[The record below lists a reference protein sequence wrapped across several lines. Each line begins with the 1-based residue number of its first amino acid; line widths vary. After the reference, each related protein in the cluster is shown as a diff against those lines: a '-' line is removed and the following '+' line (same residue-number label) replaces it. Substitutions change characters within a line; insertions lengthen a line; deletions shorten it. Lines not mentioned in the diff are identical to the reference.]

1 MSGLKFSICFL
12 SFLDFFPCC
21 SCSIF
26 PHRAHI
32 SRSILWCDLIS
43 SVWRIKAGAS
53 GVASVSW
60 KSSIAASNLF
70 MLSFE
75 SYKIVWIIILWIIS
89 LELGPKSSCLLENQF
104 ISLIMRCFF
113 FMRHLSGFLFI
124 PFSATHCVI
133 LLTQFKWWLCCT
145 MPAALL
151 RQCCASLTVLLD
163 VHWNISRMKTPK
175 TCGNAS
181 MIHLWALNCFHA
193 PLKRPVVGTEPSKVS
208 ILVLFLTAWLF
219 LWLTSTTLSGP
230 SYIINVSD

>member
-1 MSGLKFSICFL
+1 MSAATRESYFFVCVSGLKFSICFS

-43 SVWRIKAGAS
+43 SVWRTKAGAF

-75 SYKIVWIIILWIIS
+75 SHKIVWIIIIWIIS
-89 LELGPKSSCLLENQF
+89 LQLGPKSSCLLENQF
-104 ISLIMRCFF
+104 ISLIMWCF

-124 PFSATHCVI
+124 PFLATHCVI
-133 LLTQFKWWLCCT
+133 LSTQFKRWLCCT
-145 MPAALL
+145 TPAALL
-151 RQCCASLTVLLD
+151 RQFCSTFTETLAEWK
-163 VHWNISRMKTPK
+163 HPK
-175 TCGNAS
+175 
-181 MIHLWALNCFHA
+181 H
-193 PLKRPVVGTEPSKVS
+193 VVTHQ
-208 ILVLFLTAWLF
+208 W
-219 LWLTSTTLSGP
+219 
-230 SYIINVSD
+230 YIYEL